1 MKPHL
6 TLHRLIRNR
15 IHLSLAIA
23 MGTVVGIAL
32 PDAWSLVTRLL
43 VAWNVAVWSYL
54 AVIGWMMLRADH
66 QKIKAMAVRQD
77 EGAALVLATLSL
89 AAVISLIAII
99 SQLSVLRHMPD
110 DQKAIHYGFTI
121 ITLLGS
127 WFLVGTL
134 FCVHYAHLY
143 YLSNAKE
150 CPLHFPDEAQ
160 TPNYWDFLYF
170 SFTIAV
176 AVQTSDVTVHTRA
189 LRKIVL
195 AQSVLSFFFNL
206 AILGLSVNIAAGLIN
221 D

>member
-1 MKPHL
+1 MTPHL

-43 VAWNVAVWSYL
+43 VAWNVAVWAYL
-54 AVIGWMMLRADH
+54 AVMGWTMLRANH
-66 QKIKAMAVRQD
+66 QKIKAMATRQD

-89 AAVISLIAII
+89 AAAISLVAII

-110 DQKAIHYGFTI
+110 NEKAIHYGFTI

-134 FCVHYAHLY
+134 FCIHYAHLY
-143 YLSNAKE
+143 YLSTAKE
-150 CPLHFPDEAQ
+150 CPLHFPDEPQ

-176 AVQTSDVTVHTRA
+176 ALQTSDVTVRTRA

-206 AILGLSVNIAAGLIN
+206 AILGLSINIAAGLIR

>member
-1 MKPHL
+1 MTPHL

-23 MGTVVGIAL
+23 VGTVVGIAL
-32 PDAWSLVTRLL
+32 PEAWDLVTRLL
-43 VAWNVAVWSYL
+43 LAWNVAVWAYL
-54 AVIGWMMLRADH
+54 AVMGSMMMRADP
-66 QKIKAMAVRQD
+66 QKIKTMAARQD

-89 AAVISLIAII
+89 AAVISLVAII
-99 SQLSVLRHMPD
+99 SQLSILRHMPD
-110 DQKAIHYGFTI
+110 DEKAIHYGLTI

-143 YLSNAKE
+143 YLSTAKAR
-150 CPLHFPDEAQ
+150 PLHFPDEPQ

-176 AVQTSDVTVHTRA
+176 AVQTSDVTVHARA

-195 AQSVLSFFFNL
+195 AQSILSFFFNL
-206 AILGLSVNIAAGLIN
+206 AILGLSINIAAGMIR